1 MEKIKILLVDDEQ
14 EFVETLAE
22 RIKMREHD
30 SEVALDG
37 EQALKKMEDD
47 IPDVVVLDLKMPGID
62 GMEVLRRI
70 RKAYPKVQVIMLT
83 GHGSEK
89 DEEEARK
96 LGAFEYLEKPVEID
110 KLMKKIKKA
119 YKSKFESSMM
129 AATFAEAGEFDT
141 AKEIRDSD
149 EDEDVE
155 EDKKDSK

>member
-1 MEKIKILLVDDEQ
+1 
-14 EFVETLAE
+14 
-22 RIKMREHD
+22 
-30 SEVALDG
+30 
-37 EQALKKMEDD
+37 
-47 IPDVVVLDLKMPGID
+47 
-62 GMEVLRRI
+62 
-70 RKAYPKVQVIMLT
+70 MLT

-110 KLMKKIKKA
+110 KLMMKIKKA

-149 EDEDVE
+149 EE
-155 EDKKDSK
+155 ETEKKKKDSK